1 MIYLDSLNRETASS
15 PAYSVYVH
23 VPFCAAKCPYCAF
36 ASAVGSGGD
45 EGVYLGSLALE
56 AERKKQLAG
65 RLKTLYIGGGTPT
78 VLSLGAWRALT
89 DMLERVFDF
98 EDDAEVTVE
107 ANPGSLSFEHLQ
119 LWREWRVTR
128 VSVGVQSF
136 DNSELSYLGRV
147 HDRDMAAE
155 ALSACIAAGFSTSAD
170 LIFGIPGGALG
181 NWARTLRELLSLSPH
196 HISVY
201 QLTIEPG
208 TPFGRLDELHPYEL
222 PDGYSHYRYAQWL
235 LPKKGYGQYEVASVA
250 RPGHESRHNLS
261 YWSDS
266 AYLGL
271 GPSAWGYI
279 GGVRYQ
285 NAKTLHEYARR
296 TEEGGAA
303 VYEERLDA
311 EASARQAAVLALRTV
326 QGIDRSFFERAHGAE
341 VTAEVWD
348 RLERFPSELVFREEE
363 RAYLTPRGMRVANMI
378 WEELI

>member
-1 MIYLDSLNRETASS
+1 MKTQEPPLQ
-15 PAYSVYVH
+15 AYSVYIH

-36 ASAVGSGGD
+36 ASAVGSNGD
-45 EGVYLGSLALE
+45 ESVYLESLARE
-56 AERKKQLAG
+56 AERKKQFAG
-65 RLKTLYIGGGTPT
+65 RLRTLYIGGGTPT
-78 VLSLGAWRALT
+78 MLSSVAWRVLT
-89 DMLERVFDF
+89 DMLESVFEF

-107 ANPGSLSFEHLQ
+107 ANPGSLSLEHLQ

-136 DNSELSYLGRV
+136 DNAELAYLGRV

-170 LIFGIPGGALG
+170 LIFALPGGALG
-181 NWARTLRELLSLSPH
+181 NWARTLRELLALSPH

-208 TPFGRLDELHPYEL
+208 TPFGKLDALHPYEL

-235 LPKKGYGQYEVASVA
+235 LPKKGYSQYEVASFA
-250 RPGHESRHNLS
+250 RPGHESRHNMS

-285 NAKTLHEYARR
+285 NAQTLHEYALMS
-296 TEEGGAA
+296 EEGGTA
-303 VYEERLDA
+303 VYDERLGA
-311 EASARQAAVLALRTV
+311 EASARQAAVLALRTA
-326 QGIDRSFFERAHGAE
+326 QGICWSAFERAHGSEMAAE
-341 VTAEVWD
+341 LRDKLA
-348 RLERFPSELVFREEE
+348 LFPIELVECEEG
-363 RAYLTPRGMRVANMI
+363 RTYLTPKGMRVANMI